1 MTSLRKLKS
10 MQIVEQGTKLAR
22 TRHGLCT
29 MSQLLSEVDNKQPMS
44 IAATVHWKLLFC
56 IVLYLDDA
64 FGLVVLGDQ
73 GLGLDFDDGED
84 SGKFLYKRRYRSQ
97 GIVTYLHCLTT
108 KLYGNLKST

>member
-10 MQIVEQGTKLAR
+10 MQIAEQGTKLAR
-22 TRHGLCT
+22 TRHGLST

-64 FGLVVLGDQ
+64 FGWLFVAIKVLYLILMMAKIQ
-73 GLGLDFDDGED
+73 ENFCIGED
-84 SGKFLYKRRYRSQ
+84 TGHKA
-97 GIVTYLHCLTT
+97 
-108 KLYGNLKST
+108 